1 MEFNI
6 LALVAAGKVTEDDDV
21 LALMQNISAEHAHSI
36 ADWLC
41 LATGGPVV
49 LRCMGV
55 GGSVFIEQTPE
66 GLAAKIK
73 KVEL

>member
-6 LALVAAGKVTEDDDV
+6 LALISAGEVTEQDNV
-21 LALMQNISAEHAHSI
+21 LALMQNISLEHAQSI

-49 LRCMGV
+49 LRSMGL
-55 GGSVFIEQTPE
+55 GGSVFIEQTPG
-66 GLAAKIK
+66 GLAAKMK
-73 KVEL
+73 KAG